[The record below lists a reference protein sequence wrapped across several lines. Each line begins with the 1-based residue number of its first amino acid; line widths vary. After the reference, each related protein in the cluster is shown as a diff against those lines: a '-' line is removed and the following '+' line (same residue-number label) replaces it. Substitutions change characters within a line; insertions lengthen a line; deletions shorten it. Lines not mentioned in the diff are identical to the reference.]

1 MDENH
6 PWPPNWI
13 DNPRNNIDNFKH
25 SLSTER
31 IVGKFTNKDQLA
43 ASVSQDL
50 GRYLLHLNFPN
61 PNSDQTK
68 VVKSNPESIDEWIN
82 YRNQVYSDSRRFFLV
97 HTLWPSNDPD
107 QEYDIFIYV
116 INHKNSNLSDIVKA
130 EFFFGSYW
138 NNEIYTVENFDN
150 KIGINT
156 PAYGPFLAICK
167 IHLKDGTIIILNR
180 YIDFEQGELFY
191 GQK

>member
-1 MDENH
+1 MKTTHDH
-6 PWPPNWI
+6 QI
-13 DNPRNNIDNFKH
+13 GLII
-25 SLSTER
+25 LSIRLAQNE
-31 IVGKFTNKDQLA
+31 VGKFTNKDQLA

-68 VVKSNPESIDEWIN
+68 VVKFNPESIDEWIN

-116 INHKNSNLSDIVKA
+116 INHKNSNLSDIV
-130 EFFFGSYW
+130 
-138 NNEIYTVENFDN
+138 
-150 KIGINT
+150 
-156 PAYGPFLAICK
+156 
-167 IHLKDGTIIILNR
+167 
-180 YIDFEQGELFY
+180 
-191 GQK
+191 